1 MMPSVEIAIKAQF
14 YDVDPMDVV
23 WHGHYARFFE
33 QARCELLD
41 LIGYN
46 YEQMRESGYFW
57 PIVDMRIKYVRPIR
71 FRQDVLVAATVAEF
85 ENRLKIDYLIRDR
98 ASAEVLTKGFTIQA
112 AVNAQTGELC
122 FESPAVLIDKMKRI
136 A

>member
-85 ENRLKIDYLIRDR
+85 ENRLKIDYRIRDKTR
-98 ASAEVLTKGFTIQA
+98 AEVLTKGFTIQA

-122 FESPAVLIDKMKRI
+122 LESPAVLIEKMKRI